1 MQDWYQS
8 NSIYNW
14 AIQTGNLVNNRL
26 RFDARVWSILAI
38 GNHQFARLT
47 DDIDGITPMWDSDR
61 GFDRQSKSALA
72 KKYLQ

>member
-26 RFDARVWSILAI
+26 RFDAGFWSILAI
-38 GNHQFARLT
+38 GNRQFARLT
-47 DDIDGITPMWDSDR
+47 GDIDGITPTGDSAR